1 MSEFVYSK
9 FDYSKLKGRIVEKCG
24 TQANFANKIG
34 LSERSV
40 TLKLNGLRPFKQTDI
55 EKILEVLELSHDD
68 IGTYFFKIKVQI

>member
-1 MSEFVYSK
+1 MSRFIYQK

-40 TLKLNGLRPFKQTDI
+40 TLKLNGLRSFKQGDI
-55 EKILEVLELSHDD
+55 EKITEVRELSHDD
-68 IGTYFFKIKVQI
+68 IGTYFFTAKVQN